1 MVDIHRPP
9 PRVSV
14 TPTIFTLPSGRY
26 IVRVFD
32 PSRHNTTELTFRSFG
47 PLARFDHHRLD
58 PLDPKPSEDTER
70 SIYYAGFTLSCC
82 VVEVFGD
89 KRTIEVSSCCAASVK
104 LVRDLKLLDLRGS
117 AAMLNGSVV
126 GLSSIPDRKLTQE
139 WSHYFYDSPHI
150 YTYVD
155 GIIYPNAH
163 NGEESLALYERAKDG
178 LYCSPGDVMPLSHRL
193 LRADIRRI
201 AQENGLVVA
210 EY

>member
-1 MVDIHRPP
+1 M
-9 PRVSV
+9 
-14 TPTIFTLPSGRY
+14 LCG
-26 IVRVFD
+26 
-32 PSRHNTTELTFRSFG
+32 RSF
-47 PLARFDHHRLD
+47 
-58 PLDPKPSEDTER
+58 
-70 SIYYAGFTLSCC
+70 
-82 VVEVFGD
+82 
-89 KRTIEVSSCCAASVK
+89 
-104 LVRDLKLLDLRGS
+104 
-117 AAMLNGSVV
+117 
-126 GLSSIPDRKLTQE
+126 

-150 YTYVD
+150 YTCVD